1 MEHPVDVVLGAC
13 LIVLNLTAFF
23 TYGWDKCRAK
33 KGQWRVPE
41 HTLLALAFAGGGV
54 GALLGMR
61 VFHHKTRKTQVS
73 LRRSGGCVAVAAV
86 AGGIGNSNGNV
97 AVLMAIFL
105 KRFIK
110 S

>member
-1 MEHPVDVVLGAC
+1 MEHPVDVVLGTC

-41 HTLLALAFAGGGV
+41 HTLLALAFVGGGV

-61 VFHHKTRKTQVS
+61 VFHHKTRKTKFRLGVP
-73 LRRSGGCVAVAAV
+73 AAV
-86 AGGIGNSNGNV
+86 LLWLLLLGGL
-97 AVLMAIFL
+97 AMMAIFL

>member
-1 MEHPVDVVLGAC
+1 MEHPVEVVLGAC

-41 HTLLALAFAGGGV
+41 HTLLALACAGGGV

-61 VFHHKTRKTQVS
+61 VFHHKTRKTKFRLGVP
-73 LRRSGGCVAVAAV
+73 AAV
-86 AGGIGNSNGNV
+86 LLWLLLLGGLAIKWDV

>member
-23 TYGWDKCRAK
+23 AYGWDKCRAK

-61 VFHHKTRKTQVS
+61 VFHHKTRKTKFRLGVP
-73 LRRSGGCVAVAAV
+73 AAV
-86 AGGIGNSNGNV
+86 LLWLLLLGG
-97 AVLMAIFL
+97 LAIQMGMLPF
-105 KRFIK
+105 
-110 S
+110 